1 MVLQV
6 SSHDGAVEQH
16 SILILA
22 IGSCISFHALKKANV
37 LQNVFGALAILSY
50 HLGRG
55 NIPRSTLPP
64 CLLTHSNN

>member
-1 MVLQV
+1 MVLWA

-37 LQNVFGALAILSY
+37 LQNVFCALAILSLP
-50 HLGRG
+50 LGSRQH
-55 NIPRSTLPP
+55 PPKHSSSLPP
-64 CLLTHSNN
+64 HAL